1 MACRLGVDAIEIDV
15 RRTSDGVLVVR
26 HDGISDRHGRVMSYE
41 ELRRADPVILTVAEA
56 VAAVRG
62 RIPILLDIKTHDA
75 VEPLGRW
82 LARCSRPDTLMVCSP
97 IVQDLAW
104 LAKVAPKVARL
115 VTFPDLG
122 AGGSA
127 SVRRVWHTLGARRRE
142 GDFAQMSRDLI
153 RALRDMRRE
162 RSAAIAELGGI
173 PWRDALPDELPEA
186 VRGAAASGITVHQ
199 WLVTPQLVEAA
210 HQLGVTVTA
219 WTVNR
224 PDALAAVVRAGVDCI
239 TTDDVEGMRMH
250 LAPIR
255 RAVEREKQ
263 HVKRWT
269 LRTLI
274 RHVHRDGL
282 PDAGA
287 ELAG

>member
-1 MACRLGVDAIEIDV
+1 MACRLGVDAIEVDV

-26 HDGISDRHGRVMSYE
+26 HDSITDRHGRAMSYD
-41 ELRRADPVILTVAEA
+41 ELRRADPVILTLEEA
-56 VAAVRG
+56 VAVVAG
-62 RIPILLDIKTHDA
+62 RVPLLLDIKTHDS

-82 LARCSRPDTLMVCSP
+82 LAGYSRADTLMVCSP
-97 IVQDLAW
+97 QVEDLRW
-104 LAKVAPKVARL
+104 LASVAPRVARL

-173 PWRDALPDELPEA
+173 PWRDALPEELPEA
-186 VRGAAASGITVHQ
+186 VRAAGASGITVHQ

-250 LAPIR
+250 LGPIR
-255 RAVEREKQ
+255 LAVQREQ
-263 HVKRWT
+263 QQVKRWN
-269 LRTLI
+269 LRTLVK
-274 RHVHRDGL
+274 HVRRDGL

-287 ELAG
+287 ELGH